1 MPDDMETEIINE
13 MLTFGALE
21 LVGYDKENNE
31 PLYRITEKMEH
42 INKALFDEHKNNVH
56 SDVMLLWERR
66 ILDVDLTEENPIVK
80 LTPLAF
86 DERALS
92 DLPYEL
98 KIALNE
104 IKRVLLPE

>member
-13 MLTFGALE
+13 MLISGALE

-56 SDVMLLWERR
+56 ADVMLLWERR

-80 LTPLAF
+80 LTPMAF
-86 DERALS
+86 DQEVISALPN
-92 DLPYEL
+92 DL
-98 KIALNE
+98 IAALNE
-104 IKRVLLPE
+104 IKRVLLP